1 MAYTNFIQTIWSA
14 RLNENLKKSLVY
26 GNIVNHDYEGEIA
39 GQGSTVKIN
48 TMGAVT
54 IGDYDKTKGVG
65 EPEELDSTQTNLTI
79 DKAKYFNFKVEDV
92 DKVQTNVNLVDA
104 AMKEASYGLADVM
117 DSYIAGLYTG
127 VDANNTI
134 GNDTT
139 PIVPDK
145 NSAYD
150 YLVDLLTKLDEA
162 NVPKQG
168 RFVIVP
174 SWYAGLIKKDSRFT
188 VKTDILTTG
197 SLGVIDGAS
206 ILESNNVPNTTGTKY
221 KIMAGYNGAIS
232 FAQAINNVEAYRPE
246 KSFSDAVKGLQLY
259 GAKLIK
265 PTGIA
270 VLTASKVL

>member
-14 RLNENLKKSLVY
+14 RLNENLRKNLVY

-39 GQGSTVKIN
+39 GVGSTVKIN

-54 IGDYDKTKGVG
+54 IGDYTSTAGVG
-65 EPEELDSTQTNLTI
+65 DPEELTPSQTSLTI
-79 DKAKYFNFKVEDV
+79 DKAKYFNFKVEDI
-92 DKVQTNVNLVDA
+92 DKSQTNVNLVDA

-117 DSYIAGLYTG
+117 DQYIAGLYTG
-127 VDANNTI
+127 VDSKNTI
-134 GNDTT
+134 GDDAT
-139 PIVPDK
+139 PIVPTK
-145 NSAYD
+145 ENAYD
-150 YLVDLLTKLDEA
+150 YLVDLLVKLDEA

-168 RFVIVP
+168 RFVTVP
-174 SWYAGLIKKDSRFT
+174 SWYAGLLKKDSRFT
-188 VKTDILTTG
+188 VKTDVLTTG
-197 SLGVIDGAS
+197 SLGVVDGAL

-232 FAQAINNVEAYRPE
+232 FAQAINSVEAYRPE

-270 VLTASKVL
+270 VLTANKQ